1 MRRPVLV
8 QRLALATMTIV
19 TAWSLWAAAHPP
31 PRPSATNYAPPARAV
46 ASEHAAATEE
56 GKADEEEGVL
66 PMNWFDFGNSKTP
79 PFIAMLVN
87 FGILVGGFYYF
98 GKAPVAAALKER
110 RDSIAKAIEDA
121 QRMKREAEAR
131 AKLYEERLA
140 RLEDEV
146 RAAREALVRVGEAE
160 RDRILAEANAKAE
173 RMRKGADFL
182 VEQEMKQLRQ
192 DMWRSAVETA
202 VASAENLLRQ
212 GVTPANQERLAEEY
226 LRDLGTEA
234 ATIQPSG
241 RSS

>member
-1 MRRPVLV
+1 
-8 QRLALATMTIV
+8 
-19 TAWSLWAAAHPP
+19 
-31 PRPSATNYAPPARAV
+31 
-46 ASEHAAATEE
+46 
-56 GKADEEEGVL
+56 
-66 PMNWFDFGNSKTP
+66 MNWFDFGNSKTP

-160 RDRILAEANAKAE
+160 RDRILVEANAKAE

-182 VEQEMKQLRQ
+182 VEQETKQLRQ
-192 DMWRSAVETA
+192 DMWRSTVETA

-212 GVTPANQERLAEEY
+212 SVTLADQERLAEEY

-234 ATIQPSG
+234 ATTQPTG
-241 RSS
+241 HSS